1 MYAYPPLHFLID
13 HFDPLTLWYVLYVWA
28 SAKMV
33 LTLVFTRA
41 AHSESN
47 ILRESWTGALS
58 STVKCG
64 PSQSFLEIGEKND
77 IARREISSAERYFN
91 DT

>member
-1 MYAYPPLHFLID
+1 M
-13 HFDPLTLWYVLYVWA
+13 LYVWA

-64 PSQSFLEIGEKND
+64 PWQSFLEIGEKND